1 MARDNKVSLPSGMSG
16 LVRYFDDYKSKLEVS
31 PGFVVFACVVV
42 IILIIILRA
51 YGERWLA

>member
-1 MARDNKVSLPSGMSG
+1 MARSNKISLPSGMSG
-16 LVRYFDDYKSKLEVS
+16 LMRYFDDYKSKLEVS

-42 IILIIILRA
+42 IILVIILRA